1 MKEKIINDDFISR
14 LETISL
20 YMQAPM
26 KGYFGGMHRTKTYGS
41 TVEFSDFREYV
52 LGDDIRRIDWN
63 LYSRFEKHFIKL
75 FVDERQMHTQI
86 FLDCSASMG
95 KTDRNKAIYAI
106 RSVAALG
113 YLSVQNMDKT
123 SFMLMKGNFAEDL
136 CGIVTGKEAFYRS
149 TAQLEDITFQGT
161 ADIEQAITNFPHF
174 GSNDG
179 LTIIISDFLTDSNWK
194 KAVDYLIYNHRQVM
208 LIQILAP
215 EELDPKY
222 NGRTFL
228 KDVEAVDI
236 LDEKNM
242 KMKITKS
249 NYLAYKEALKDYM
262 EDIKHFCSARG
273 IHYFSVDS
281 ESPLEKLI
289 FGKLLESGDV
299 R

>member
-20 YMQAPM
+20 HMQAQM
-26 KGYFGGMHRTKTYGS
+26 KGYFGGNHRTKTFGS

-95 KTDRNKAIYAI
+95 KTDKTKAEYAI
-106 RSVAALG
+106 RAVAALG
-113 YLSVQNMDKT
+113 FLSVQNMDKT
-123 SFMLMKGNFAEDL
+123 SFMLVKGDFAEDL
-136 CGIVTGKEAFYRS
+136 CGIVTGKEAFYLS
-149 TAQLEDITFQGT
+149 TANLEEITFSGE
-161 ADIEQAITNFPHF
+161 ANFESAITNLQNP
-174 GSNDG
+174 GNNDG

-194 KAVDYLIYNHRQVM
+194 KAVDYLIYHNRQVM
-208 LIQILAP
+208 LIQILSP
-215 EELDPKY
+215 EEMDPRY
-222 NGRTFL
+222 SGRTFL
-228 KDVEAVDI
+228 RDVESVDV
-236 LDEKNM
+236 LDDRNM
-242 KMKITKS
+242 KLRITKG
-249 NYLAYKEALKDYM
+249 NYLAYKQALNDYIA
-262 EDIKHFCSARG
+262 DIKSFCSKRSVR
-273 IHYFSVDS
+273 FFTVDS
-281 ESPLEKLI
+281 ESPVEKLI